1 MRIAPVPV
9 LAVNRHTSESPEVTK
24 VLCPVTFTPASR
36 DALRYAAGLAGSDDV
51 SLVVVR
57 GVDEDNIPIGTQER
71 KRLESWL
78 PPNLHARCEL
88 QLIGGPDPAEQIVQ
102 VAKRM
107 KIDLIAIGI
116 PAGRSIADSIRGTI
130 AERVLQRSE
139 CPVLAVNAYAAR
151 VLPARVVTE
160 GELVTAG

>member
-1 MRIAPVPV
+1 MDIG
-9 LAVNRHTSESPEVTK
+9 
-24 VLCPVTFTPASR
+24 LC
-36 DALRYAAGLAGSDDV
+36 LAGQTLTQHGV
-51 SLVVVR
+51 GEKLRQTVTQGFRVR
-57 GVDEDNIPIGTQER
+57 LDQIRRSIVQHLSVRSQTGGEYRGARVEIRI
-71 KRLESWL
+71 
-78 PPNLHARCEL
+78 NLHRSVEAFEPRGN
-88 QLIGGPDPAEQIVQ
+88 QDIGPPEQIVQ

-160 GELVTAG
+160 SELVTAG